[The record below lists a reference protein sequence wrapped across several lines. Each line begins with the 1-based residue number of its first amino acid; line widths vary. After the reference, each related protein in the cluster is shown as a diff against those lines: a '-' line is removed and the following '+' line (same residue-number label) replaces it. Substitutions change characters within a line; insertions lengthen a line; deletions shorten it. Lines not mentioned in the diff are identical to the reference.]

1 MEKKPGI
8 FDPFTI
14 NGVTFRSRILRSSL
28 GGRMAYY
35 DGTISPVFKNF
46 ERQFAK
52 AENLLG
58 GIISATIDVDEKRC
72 SPLEYP
78 KLTKATPIEP
88 LKEVVAKVRA
98 EGCRYIV
105 QIGDPGGHTQTS
117 MLPDE
122 ADGKSASAF
131 FDLYYGYRNRTS
143 PMSIPEITD
152 EVDKFADAAGLV
164 QQAGADGVEVTAAKG
179 YLIHQFLNPA
189 TNRRTD
195 NYGGSVEKRFRLL
208 KDVVEAVRAKVGRDF
223 LFGVRLSATDYNYLP
238 ILKFRWPPVWPLS
251 NYFMGNRLETNLQY
265 GAWLKKLGVDYLHI
279 DSGFG
284 FINPKGSPG
293 EYPIEGLRRFSNSVR
308 HLSGKAR
315 FRAALLNFVPD
326 GVARAILGFG
336 WKYVPAPNA
345 SFAQAFRQK
354 VGMPVICNGGFQERE
369 DMDGALEA
377 GACDLIAVGR
387 PLLANPDLIARFA
400 RDEKPEKPCTWCSRC
415 CTYTTVLP
423 LGCYDISRFDGS
435 NDAMQ
440 AQILRYSAD
449 SSP

>member
-1 MEKKPGI
+1 MQKKTGI

-14 NGVTFRSRILRSSL
+14 KGVTFRSRILRSSL

-46 ERQFAK
+46 EHQFAK
-52 AENLLG
+52 AENRLG

-78 KLTKATPIEP
+78 KLTKNTPIEP
-88 LKEVVAKVRA
+88 LKEVAAKVQA

-117 MLPDE
+117 MLPDA

-131 FDLYYGYRNRTS
+131 FDLYYGYRNKTS
-143 PMSIPEITD
+143 PMSLAEIR
-152 EVDKFADAAGLV
+152 EEIDKFATAAELV
-164 QQAGADGVEVTAAKG
+164 QQAGADGVEVTASKG

-195 NYGGSVEKRFRLL
+195 DYGGSVEKRFRLL
-208 KDVVEAVRAKVGRDF
+208 KDVVNAVREAVGGNF
-223 LFGVRLSATDYNYLP
+223 LFGVRLSAADYNYLP
-238 ILKFRWPPVWPLS
+238 ILKFRWPPVWPPGNWLC
-251 NYFMGNRLETNLQY
+251 GNRLQTNLQY
-265 GAWLKKLGVDYLHI
+265 GAWLKELGVDYLHI

-308 HLSGKAR
+308 HLSAKAWA
-315 FRAALLNFVPD
+315 RATLLNLIPD
-326 GVARAILGFG
+326 GVARAVLGFG

-345 SFAQAFRQK
+345 SFAQAFRK
-354 VGMPVICNGGFQERE
+354 KLDMPVICNGGFQDRE
-369 DMDGALEA
+369 LIEGTLES
-377 GACDLIAVGR
+377 GACDLIAIGR

-400 RDEKPEKPCTWCSRC
+400 RNEKPEKPCTWCSRC

-423 LGCYDISRFDGS
+423 LGCYDVSRFDGS

>member
-1 MEKKPGI
+1 MEKKPC
-8 FDPFTI
+8 FLKPFRI
-14 NGVTFRSRILRSSL
+14 KNVEFRSRILRSSL

-78 KLTKATPIEP
+78 KLTKNTPIGP
-88 LKEVVAKVRA
+88 LGEVVAKVHD

-117 MLPDE
+117 ILPDA

-131 FDLYYGYRNRTS
+131 FDFYYGYRTKTS
-143 PMSIPEITD
+143 EMSVSEIHA
-152 EVDKFADAAGLV
+152 EVDKFAAAAALV
-164 QQAGADGVEVTAAKG
+164 RQAGADGVEVTASKG
-179 YLIHQFLNPA
+179 YIIHQFLNPA

-195 NYGGSVEKRFRLL
+195 EYGGSVEKRFRLL
-208 KDVVEAVRAKVGRDF
+208 KEVVAAVRDAVGQDF
-223 LFGVRLSATDYNYLP
+223 LFGVRLSAADYNYLP
-238 ILKFRWPPVWPLS
+238 INVRLPFAWPWTERFR
-251 NYFMGNRLETNLQY
+251 GNTLRTNLQY
-265 GAWLKKLGVDYLHI
+265 GAWLKERQVDYLHI

-308 HLSGKAR
+308 HLSGKAK
-315 FRAALLNFVPD
+315 FRAWLLNTLPD
-326 GVARAILGFG
+326 GFARATLGIG
-336 WKYVPAPNA
+336 WKYVRAPNA

-354 VGMPVICNGGFQERE
+354 LEMPIICNGGFQERE
-369 DMDGALEA
+369 DIEGALEA
-377 GACDLIAVGR
+377 GACDLIAIGR
-387 PLLANPDLIARFA
+387 PLLANPDLIARLAQNDF
-400 RDEKPEKPCTWCSRC
+400 PEKPCTFCSRC

-423 LGCYDISRFDGS
+423 LGCYDLSRFGGS
-435 NDAMQ
+435 NDAME